1 MTPTSPF
8 ALALAAFVGL
18 LAGTHASIWG
28 MYKDAI
34 HEGFGR
40 ARFSRSMI
48 VGALVALA
56 IHATLALPLP
66 EPSALVV
73 LFGLAYAAERGI
85 VEVWKTFVR
94 DEDQSKYFIPM
105 QFSLGGVPVRRRAVR
120 LAAGAAYVAVV
131 LAGLWALS
139 RVRDSVPGAPLDVGR
154 AALLGLAAG
163 MLIAVGGAWKD
174 APKEGFDPVKFFR
187 SPSFTVVLV
196 LLLSRL
202 ADSHLHATV
211 AAIGFERAIVET
223 WKTFFFPNKPRGK
236 FAGMPISHPA
246 MLTRRQRFVPVY
258 VAIWV
263 AVLASGVLAFAG
275 GPRQARAVPPA
286 TPAAPAAPAT
296 ASLSS

>member
-1 MTPTSPF
+1 MTPTSPS

-48 VGALVALA
+48 VGAAVALA
-56 IHATLALPLP
+56 IQAAFTLPLP
-66 EPSALVV
+66 EPGALVV
-73 LFGLAYAAERGI
+73 LFGLAYAAERGL

-94 DEDQSKYFIPM
+94 EEDQAKYFIPM
-105 QFSLGGVPVRRRAVR
+105 QFSLGGVPVRSRAVR

-131 LAGLWALS
+131 IAGLLALAQ
-139 RVRDSVPGAPLDVGR
+139 VRDSVPGAPLDLGR
-154 AALLGLAAG
+154 AALLGLGAG

-174 APKEGFDPVKFFR
+174 APKEGFDLIKFFR

-196 LLLSRL
+196 LLLSRI

-236 FAGMPISHPA
+236 FAGMPIHHPA

-263 AVLASGVLAFAG
+263 AVLASGVLAFTG
-275 GPRQARAVPPA
+275 GPRQAQ
-286 TPAAPAAPAT
+286 AAPPTAPAT
-296 ASLSS
+296 ASMPS